1 MNGLNEIL
9 RPNSFEDFIGQQH
22 LMAPGA
28 LLRTSIENDQ
38 LFSAILY
45 GPAGCGKTSLLSLIK
60 KYTTYEVVHLNA
72 AFASVD
78 EIKQWEKYAYNMKGI
93 KKVLLF
99 IDEIHRFN
107 KKQQDIFL
115 PGVETGLYVLY
126 GTTTESPQHVLNPA
140 LLSRCRV
147 LNFRKLSNTDLEKIL
162 NRAVKYL
169 GINVGVEAKQFII
182 DSANGDA
189 RYMIS
194 TYEMLANTA
203 SINGKDIV
211 DSSILELYLGEE
223 LTKYT
228 DTEHYN
234 LASAFIKSVR
244 GSDPD
249 AALYYMSRMIEGG
262 EDPRFIAR
270 RLVILA
276 SEDVGLADP
285 FALVLATSTMQAVE
299 MVGMP
304 ECLLNLSECTVYL
317 ALAPKSNSSYEAVNR
332 ARDMAKKTMNI
343 PVPRHLLNVS
353 GSGYKYPHE
362 FGGFVKQDYLP
373 RGIKG
378 PFYIPKN
385 IARESKIAE
394 VYSKLWSDR
403 FKDLKSKT
411 SYDEN
416 RGEQH
421 GLGDED
427 QNKEG

>member
-1 MNGLNEIL
+1 
-9 RPNSFEDFIGQQH
+9 
-22 LMAPGA
+22 
-28 LLRTSIENDQ
+28 
-38 LFSAILY
+38 
-45 GPAGCGKTSLLSLIK
+45 
-60 KYTTYEVVHLNA
+60 
-72 AFASVD
+72 
-78 EIKQWEKYAYNMKGI
+78 
-93 KKVLLF
+93 
-99 IDEIHRFN
+99 
-107 KKQQDIFL
+107 
-115 PGVETGLYVLY
+115 
-126 GTTTESPQHVLNPA
+126 
-140 LLSRCRV
+140 V